1 MKRYIYSSDV
11 VPTDEATKIYQPT
24 VQKKL
29 DKIRERLLNE
39 YKSYFKGLE
48 LRLSAYITP
57 FMDPDDT
64 IEGRF
69 KAKVHVYSKNPSIDE
84 SYTLD
89 LTDPITRE
97 FLGVQSVYQEISKH
111 LKKYSKYSSKFTI
124 ASLKKILTEN
134 NIDSTKHNYELEL
147 EDSVDME
154 PYTLTFTCLGDYLAY
169 FSLML
174 RAEPTPKNL
183 KNYIDI
189 DEFIDIVEENPNI
202 NSIKYYAGHHWD
214 DDSADSIISLS
225 NIDTGRILYP

>member
-11 VPTDEATKIYQPT
+11 VPTDEETKIYQPI
-24 VQKKL
+24 VQEKL
-29 DKIRERLLNE
+29 DNIRKRLLNE
-39 YKSYFKGLE
+39 YKSYFKDLE
-48 LRLSAYITP
+48 LHIFAYTTP

-64 IEGRF
+64 VEGRY
-69 KAKVHVYSKNPSIDE
+69 KAKVHIYSTNPSIDE
-84 SYTLD
+84 SYTLN

-97 FLGVQSVYQEISKH
+97 FLGVHSVYQEISKH
-111 LKKYSKYSSKFTI
+111 LKKYSKYSSKLTI

-147 EDSVDME
+147 EDSVGME
-154 PYTLTFTCLGDYLAY
+154 PYTITFPCLGDYLAY

-202 NSIKYYAGHHWD
+202 NSIKYYAERHWD
-214 DDSADSIISLS
+214 DDSADTIVSLI
-225 NIDTGRILYP
+225 NIDTGRTLYP